1 MSSSSFGTLFATG
14 MIAAGKE
21 AKGVTAIPASEVS
34 RLLEKAGAAMAAR
47 GRSSLG
53 DKTVLDTLA
62 GAARAAEGKDDLA
75 AMFDAV
81 HEAVDGVLD
90 EYRDKP
96 NRIGRARIFGDRT
109 IGLDDPGMVAFK
121 IMVDAMSPPR

>member
-1 MSSSSFGTLFATG
+1 MSRACSRR
-14 MIAAGKE
+14 
-21 AKGVTAIPASEVS
+21 PARRW
-34 RLLEKAGAAMAAR
+34 RL

-62 GAARAAEGKDDLA
+62 GAARAAEGKDDFP

-81 HEAVDGVLD
+81 RAAVDGVLR

-121 IMVDAMSPPR
+121 IMVDALSPAR